1 MLDLDACVEFDAAN
15 DADFFA
21 RLPQR
26 PAVFRI
32 EPRAD
37 LTGAE
42 PYLLRTAD
50 LRRRLERLLGAP
62 DPASTRLNL
71 RNFAGRVAYRV
82 VGSQFELR
90 YAHWQHVRARWPAA
104 YRDRLHMRPPA
115 MLKVNLANA
124 YPRCTVTRR
133 IAASGFFYGPFASR
147 RTAEAFAN
155 RFLDLFKIRRCQIKI
170 RRDPDYPGCIY
181 SEMKMC
187 LAPCFAGCSKPE
199 YDAEVTRVVAFLSSG
214 GQSLAQELET
224 ARDSASEQQDFERA
238 RALHRQIEKAA
249 DVLRG
254 VPDLARKL
262 EDLNAVVLQAAAEP
276 QTVTLFALHAGRIA
290 EPYLLRFSELASQ
303 PRSAETILR
312 EALDSSAATPPR
324 DNPREL
330 EDHLALLARWYYSKP
345 RAGEIFF
352 REGAGAGDWPYRRIL
367 RGCSRILEPKPK
379 APPKSAAKPSPGRS
393 NELDSPEREK

>member
-1 MLDLDACVEFDAAN
+1 MLDLDACADFDAAR
-15 DADFFA
+15 DAEFFA

-37 LTGAE
+37 LAGAE

-62 DPASTRLNL
+62 DPASKRLNL
-71 RNFAGRVAYRV
+71 RNFAGRVVYRV
-82 VGSQFELR
+82 AGSQFELR
-90 YAHWQHVRARWPAA
+90 YVHWLHVRARWPAA
-104 YRDRLHMRPPA
+104 YRERMHMRPPA

-133 IAASGFFYGPFASR
+133 ISASGFYHGPFASR
-147 RTAEAFAN
+147 RAAEAFSS

-187 LAPCFAGCSKPE
+187 LAPCFAGCTKPE
-199 YDAEVTRVVAFLSSG
+199 YDAEVTRVVAFLSTG

-238 RALHRQIEKAA
+238 RVVHRQIEKAE

-254 VPDLARKL
+254 VPELARRL

-312 EALDSSAATPPR
+312 EALEPGAAQPNR

-352 REGAGAGDWPYRRIL
+352 RSGPSADDWPYRRIL
-367 RGCSRILEPKPK
+367 RGCSRILEPKPN
-379 APPKSAAKPSPGRS
+379 APPKPTTKPAPAPPTKIDPS
-393 NELDSPEREK
+393 EPEA